1 MPGAMFG
8 FDYDVTDENILMK
21 LGVKDGDI
29 VVPGGRKYKVLVL
42 PDHRIL
48 SLPVLKKLEMLVKEG
63 ASVLGPKPQKAVS
76 LFGGEK
82 GAAEFK
88 KLVDLL
94 WGTTIGTTG
103 QNQYGKGFVSWGI
116 TAKEYL
122 LSRNQPVDFAVEGND
137 SKTDFV
143 PM

>member
-1 MPGAMFG
+1 MSWIISTL
-8 FDYDVTDENILMK
+8 DYDVTDENILMK

-76 LFGGEK
+76 LLGGEK
-82 GAAEFK
+82 GCAEFK
-88 KLVDLL
+88 ELADLL
-94 WGTTIGTTG
+94 WGTVTGTTG
-103 QNQYGKGFVSWGI
+103 QNQYGKGLVSWGI
-116 TAKEYL
+116 SAREYL
-122 LSRNQPVDFAVEGND
+122 LSRKPTG
-137 SKTDFV
+137 
-143 PM
+143 